1 MIIIK
6 SFSMILS
13 WKESVALII
22 IDILKDPS
30 LVQYFMKLL
39 MPLRRDYLD
48 DEARIYRINL
58 AKTTKLSLDYAK
70 RIDNLHKSI
79 RYLKN
84 GVITR
89 IKVIPYDLERY
100 EQTSNDKVNI
110 INLIFGDSYE
120 SYLFRN
126 KFTIKDLNREILDLE
141 NKLVVYDIYD
151 EETPLSL
158 HIFDKDHVLPEFF

>member
-1 MIIIK
+1 
-6 SFSMILS
+6 MILL

-22 IDILKDPS
+22 IEILKDPNIS
-30 LVQYFMKLL
+30 LHFMKIL

-48 DEARIYRINL
+48 DEERIHRMNL
-58 AKTTKLSLDYAK
+58 AKTTKISLDYAK

-89 IKVIPYDLERY
+89 IKVIPYDFEFY
-100 EQTSNDKVNI
+100 EQSSKEKVHI
-110 INLIFGDSYE
+110 INVLLGDSYE

-126 KFTIKDLNREILDLE
+126 NFTIKDLNREILDLE
-141 NKLVVYDIYD
+141 NKLVVYDYYD
-151 EETPLSL
+151 EEYPLTL
-158 HIFDKDHVLPEFF
+158 HIFDKDDVHF

>member
-1 MIIIK
+1 
-6 SFSMILS
+6 
-13 WKESVALII
+13 
-22 IDILKDPS
+22 
-30 LVQYFMKLL
+30 

-48 DEARIYRINL
+48 DEGRIYRINL

-89 IKVIPYDLERY
+89 IKVIPYDFEIY
-100 EQTSNDKVNI
+100 EQTSNDKVHI
-110 INLIFGDSYE
+110 INLLLGDSCE

-126 KFTIKDLNREILDLE
+126 NFTIKDLNREILDLE
-141 NKLVVYDIYD
+141 NKLVVYDYYD
-151 EETPLSL
+151 EEYPLSL
-158 HIFDKDHVLPEFF
+158 HIFDKDNVHF